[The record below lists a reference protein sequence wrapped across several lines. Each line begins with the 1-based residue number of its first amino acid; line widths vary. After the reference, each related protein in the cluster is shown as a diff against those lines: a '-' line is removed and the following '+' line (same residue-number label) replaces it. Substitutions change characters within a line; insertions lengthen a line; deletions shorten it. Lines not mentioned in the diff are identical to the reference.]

1 MRNLN
6 YKIIMLLA
14 IVAASFTFTSSVEA
28 QYQRRG
34 GGNRRGA
41 VAYSKAT
48 VERILRN
55 VEERSDR
62 FVKTFD
68 RALDNS
74 RLDGTRRE
82 DRLTERA
89 RELEESLDAL
99 RKDFDRTDR
108 YQDTRAQ
115 VSRVLNNASGIGNVV
130 YRRRLNADA
139 EQEWLALRN
148 ELNALARFYNLPQL
162 RR

>member
-6 YKIIMLLA
+6 YKFLIIFA
-14 IVAASFTFTSSVEA
+14 VVAASLSFTLSSAQA
-28 QYQRRG
+28 QYQRG
-34 GGNRRGA
+34 GRRRPA
-41 VAYSKAT
+41 ANVYARVD
-48 VERILRN
+48 VERTLRN

-62 FVKTFD
+62 FVKLFD

-74 RLDGTRRE
+74 RLDGSRRE

-89 RELEESLDAL
+89 RELEESLDSL

-108 YQDTRAQ
+108 FQDTRAQ
-115 VSRVLNNASGIGNVV
+115 VSRVLNTATGIGNVV
-130 YRRRLNADA
+130 YRRRLDTATV
-139 EQEWLALRN
+139 QEWSQLRA